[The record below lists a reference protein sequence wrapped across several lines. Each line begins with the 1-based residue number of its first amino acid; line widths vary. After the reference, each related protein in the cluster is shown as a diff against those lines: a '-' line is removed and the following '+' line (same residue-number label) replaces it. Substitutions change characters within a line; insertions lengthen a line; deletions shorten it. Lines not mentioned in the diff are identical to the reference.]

1 MSNQPCRDFTKI
13 SLKNT
18 FNISQFVT
26 MLCYDLAPNFK
37 SQGETHD
44 FWELVYVDR
53 GEIIF
58 TADSDKH
65 RLCQGEIVFHKP
77 GEFHRHECDGMH
89 SATVFI
95 LSFDCR
101 SSAMNYYRRKYA
113 KVPSEL
119 TSLIKR
125 LIDECTANFAVSVY
139 PLVSLPNAPIGGQQ
153 LIRIYLE
160 EFLIRMMRSEEK
172 KLTSDV
178 LLTSAGTTENK
189 LAEEICKYLSNH
201 VYERVTL
208 EELSENFHFGKSHL
222 CGVFK
227 KAHGDTIVSYHLKL
241 KISEAKRLLREE
253 KMSVSE
259 VSERLGFENPA
270 YFSRIFG
277 KIVGMSPRAFRK
289 KLINSSVMFLEKEKK
304 LQK

>member
-1 MSNQPCRDFTKI
+1 MSNLPHRDFTRI
-13 SLKNT
+13 SPKNT

-26 MLCYDLAPNFK
+26 ILCYDLAPNFK
-37 SQGETHD
+37 TEGEIHD

-58 TADSDKH
+58 TAGGDKQ
-65 RLCQGEIVFHKP
+65 RLCQGEIVFHQP
-77 GEFHRHECDGMH
+77 GEFHRHECDGTH

-95 LSFDCR
+95 LTFDCR
-101 SSAMNYYRRKYA
+101 SPAMNYYRRRYA

-125 LIDECTANFAVSVY
+125 LIDECTANFVVSEY
-139 PLVSLPNAPIGGQQ
+139 PLVPLLDAPIGGQQ

-172 KLTSDV
+172 KLTSGI
-178 LLTSAGTTENK
+178 LFTSDRTPENK
-189 LAEEICKYLSNH
+189 LAEDICKYLSKH
-201 VYERVTL
+201 VYDRVTL
-208 EELSENFHFGKSHL
+208 EELSEKFHFGKSHL

-227 KAHGDTIVSYHLKL
+227 KAKGDTIVSYHLKL

-259 VSERLGFENPA
+259 ISERLGFENPA

-289 KLINSSVMFLEKEKK
+289 KLINSSVMFLGKEKK
-304 LQK
+304 L